1 MKKNNS
7 QRIKEILK
15 KANSK
20 FAGKWMSAEDNSYI
34 FPVDSIVFTGDTG
47 MELHGDLE
55 SLPLAIRVTRFVNDI
70 DVPLS
75 LGGIVETGQDTV
87 FEDNPYV
94 IEADGNQRRREG
106 KHCRYG
112 ITFITKKQ
120 ASRFISKI
128 RKRLMHEVTALDK
141 INA

>member
-1 MKKNNS
+1 MAEGEANEENNS
-7 QRIKEILK
+7 QGIKEILK
-15 KANSK
+15 KANRK

-34 FPVDSIVFTGDTG
+34 FPVDSIVFTGDAG

-75 LGGIVETGQDTV
+75 FGNIVETKQATV
-87 FEDNPYV
+87 FEDNPYA
-94 IEADGNQRRREG
+94 IEADGNES
-106 KHCRYG
+106 CRYG
-112 ITFITKKQ
+112 IKFITKTQ
-120 ASRFISKI
+120 ADRFISRI
-128 RKRLMHEVTALDK
+128 RKRLMQEVTALDK

>member
-15 KANSK
+15 KANRK
-20 FAGKWMSAEDNSYI
+20 FAGKWMSSEDNSYI

-47 MELHGDLE
+47 MELPGDLE

-75 LGGIVETGQDTV
+75 FGSIVETGQGTV
-87 FEDNPYV
+87 FEDNPYA
-94 IEADGNQRRREG
+94 IEADGN
-106 KHCRYG
+106 KSCRYG
-112 ITFITKKQ
+112 IKFITKTQ
-120 ASRFISKI
+120 ASRFISRI
-128 RKRLMHEVTALDK
+128 RKRLMQEVTALDK
-141 INA
+141 LNA